1 MRQLNDDDSPTDLR
15 RRPKRSSSF
24 DDILTGTLIEIKQ
37 QQPLYY
43 TVDRRAKHGQ
53 QNLTTFTGGRD
64 PMHHRPRSAVPRSNR
79 RDAEDM
85 FGAPP
90 PAPLRRSRRSRSAE
104 FLLET
109 DLKPVNRSHVST
121 TYLSAWDDR
130 DLEVRPKS
138 NLDFSRNRDFE
149 TRSSGYRAGS
159 SADTVRSAQSVK
171 SVTIAPKVT
180 EFHYTGNLFIYFGL
194 KVFIWG

>member
-1 MRQLNDDDSPTDLR
+1 MRQLNDDDSTIDLR

-43 TVDRRAKHGQ
+43 TVDRRANHGQ
-53 QNLTTFTGGRD
+53 QQLTTFTSGRD
-64 PMHHRPRSAVPRSNR
+64 PIHRPRSTVPRSNR
-79 RDAEDM
+79 RDSEEM

-104 FLLET
+104 YLLET
-109 DLKPVNRSHVST
+109 DLKPIERSHVST

-138 NLDFSRNRDFE
+138 NLEFSRNRDFE

-180 EFHYTGNLFIYFGL
+180 EFHYTGELVILNI
-194 KVFIWG
+194 V